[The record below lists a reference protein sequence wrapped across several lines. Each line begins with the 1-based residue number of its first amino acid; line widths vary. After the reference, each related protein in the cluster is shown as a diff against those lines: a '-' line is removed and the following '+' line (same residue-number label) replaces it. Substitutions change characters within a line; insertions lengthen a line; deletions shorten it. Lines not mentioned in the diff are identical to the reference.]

1 MTWSL
6 RALGLSTLVVAAGAL
21 IGCNTTEN
29 KSAYDSYGH
38 ETSWEPPRER
48 VAKPAEPAKPA
59 PAPVAAKPAPAPAP
73 RADCMAF
80 PTGNRATSVVEL
92 CRNMPAEVVVGQ
104 EFCYDIVV
112 TNLTD
117 MTLKEVMV
125 TDACGQNFKMS
136 KSTPEATGFPNMVW
150 KLGDLEPRASR
161 TIKVCGTAQG
171 AGAVTSCATVTYNS
185 LLCATANVVQPALKL
200 ACSAPAEAL
209 LCDGYTVKF
218 VVTNTGSGSAANAKV
233 KAELP
238 AGLTTVDGK
247 SSVELAAGTLG
258 AGQSR
263 EFAVLT
269 KASKTGSYA
278 VKGSASA
285 DGGLTA
291 SSDGCSTAIKQA
303 VLGVKMTGASRSFL
317 GRNFT
322 WDVVVNNSGDTT
334 ANACDLE
341 TTLPANAKFVSAT
354 QGGTVV
360 GNVVK
365 WNVGAI
371 PAGGSKSFQ
380 VTLTA
385 AGDGAAKGV
394 STIKCACST
403 PATANAETALSGIP
417 AILVETVDDPDP
429 IVIGDATTYTISVT
443 NQGSATDTN
452 VKVVCTLPEG
462 LEFVSAGGATPGVA
476 SGKSITFSPVA
487 SLAPKARVT
496 FTVRAKSIKATG
508 DSRFKT
514 SVTSDYAKN
523 AIEEIE
529 STNLYE

>member
-1 MTWSL
+1 MTRSL
-6 RALGLSTLVVAAGAL
+6 RILGLTTFAVAAGAL
-21 IGCNTTEN
+21 FGCNATTTEN
-29 KSAYDSYGH
+29 RSAYDQYENN
-38 ETSWEPPRER
+38 ETSWEPPRGR
-48 VAKPAEPAKPA
+48 VEKAPEPAK
-59 PAPVAAKPAPAPAP
+59 PAPVAAKPAPAP
-73 RADCMAF
+73 RGDCMAF

-92 CRNMPAEVVVGQ
+92 CRMMPAEVVVGQ
-104 EFCYDIVV
+104 EFCYDIVI

-117 MTLKEVMV
+117 MTLKEVVV
-125 TDACGQNFKMS
+125 TDACGQNFKMT
-136 KSTPEATGFPNMVW
+136 KSTPEASGFPNMVW
-150 KLGDLEPRASR
+150 KLGDLDPRASR
-161 TIKVCGTAQG
+161 TIKVCGTAQA

-209 LCDGYTVKF
+209 LCDGYPVKF
-218 VVTNTGSGSAANAKV
+218 VVTNTGSGAARGAKV
-233 KAELP
+233 KTDLP
-238 AGLTTVDGK
+238 SGLTTVDGK
-247 SSVELAAGTLG
+247 TAVEFDAGALA

-263 EFAVLT
+263 EFTVLT
-269 KASKTGSYA
+269 KAAKTGSYA

-285 DGGLTA
+285 EGGLTA
-291 SSDGCSTAIKQA
+291 SSDGCSTVIKQA

-322 WDVVVNNSGDTT
+322 WDVVVNNSGDTV

-341 TTLPANAKFVSAT
+341 TTIPANAKFVSAT
-354 QGGTVV
+354 QGGTLV

-365 WNVGAI
+365 WNVGSI

-380 VTLTA
+380 ITLTA
-385 AGDGAAKGV
+385 GGDGAAKGV
-394 STIKCACST
+394 STVKCACST
-403 PATANAETALSGIP
+403 PATANAETALSGVP

-429 IVIGDATTYTISVT
+429 LVVGESTTYTISVT
-443 NQGSATDTN
+443 NQGSATDSN

-476 SGKSITFSPVA
+476 SGKTITFSPVA
-487 SLAPKARVT
+487 TLAPKQRVT
-496 FTVRAKSIKATG
+496 FTVRAKAAKATG

-514 SVTSDYAKN
+514 SVTSDYAKA